1 LHRKVTLQLK
11 IYQILSALTLP
22 NRPYLVYSLTMSRE
36 EKNVVWLGNS
46 LDALQAFPKVVRADL
61 GADLRRLQ
69 IGEMPLDSKPMRTVG
84 PGVRELRARDR
95 NNQFRAM
102 YVVRKGSEIVVL
114 HCFIKK
120 SRTTSKADINTAKER
135 LKAFD
140 GK

>member
-1 LHRKVTLQLK
+1 M
-11 IYQILSALTLP
+11 P
-22 NRPYLVYSLTMSRE
+22 RE
-36 EKNVVWLGNS
+36 EKNVVWMGNS
-46 LDALQAFPKVVRADL
+46 LDALQAFPKAVRADL

-95 NNQFRAM
+95 NNQFRTM
-102 YVVRKGSEIVVL
+102 FVVRRGTEIVVL

-120 SRTTSKADINTAKER
+120 SRTTSKMDIDTARER

>member
-1 LHRKVTLQLK
+1 
-11 IYQILSALTLP
+11 
-22 NRPYLVYSLTMSRE
+22 MSRE

-46 LDALQAFPKVVRADL
+46 LDALQAFPKAVRADL

>member
-1 LHRKVTLQLK
+1 
-11 IYQILSALTLP
+11 
-22 NRPYLVYSLTMSRE
+22 MSRE
-36 EKNVVWLGNS
+36 EKNVVWMGNS

-95 NNQFRAM
+95 NNQFRTM

-120 SRTTSKADINTAKER
+120 SRTTSKTDINTAKER